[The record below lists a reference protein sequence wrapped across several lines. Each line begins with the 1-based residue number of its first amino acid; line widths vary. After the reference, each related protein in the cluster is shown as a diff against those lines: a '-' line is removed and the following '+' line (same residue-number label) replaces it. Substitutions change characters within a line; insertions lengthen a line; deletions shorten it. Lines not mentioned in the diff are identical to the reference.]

1 MPTRSPRPSP
11 GPPTVTGSC
20 ASAGWPTTSETPLL
34 AGASVFAYPS
44 RYEGFGLPP
53 LQAAAHRCPVVATT
67 VGALPEVLDDAAQW
81 AAPHD
86 SDALASALGTVLASP
101 ERSQDLVT
109 RGLVRL
115 RRYSWDATADAMVT
129 LYGDATGL

>member
-1 MPTRSPRPSP
+1 MARATYRDRI
-11 GPPTVTGSC
+11 VRL
-20 ASAGWPTTSETPLL
+20 GWVADAERDALL

-67 VGALPEVLDDAAQW
+67 VGALPEVLDDAAEW
-81 AAPHD
+81 AAPRD
-86 SDALASALGTVLASP
+86 VDALATALSSVLTDP
-101 ERSQDLVT
+101 ERAQDLVT

-115 RRYSWDATADAMVT
+115 RRFSWDATADAMVT
-129 LYGDATGL
+129 LYRDTADL